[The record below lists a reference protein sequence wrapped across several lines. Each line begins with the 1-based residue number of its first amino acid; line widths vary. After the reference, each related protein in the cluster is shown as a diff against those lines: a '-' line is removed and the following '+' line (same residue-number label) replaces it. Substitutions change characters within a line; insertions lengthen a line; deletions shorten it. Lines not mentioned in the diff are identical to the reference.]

1 MATIQG
7 TSGKDK
13 VTVNTGDTYNALEG
27 DDDITLMQ
35 WATVNPGAGNDI
47 IRVMPG
53 LVRDQATVQL
63 WSAPGNIYVDLEA
76 GYALDG
82 HGTRDTFINV
92 HNVHGFTR
100 SGDKGYGSSE
110 DDFYWSGVPWQTLGS
125 IYFDGRGGTDTV
137 TVGHKTSEVVGN
149 IFLTIKDGGQ
159 TASYYFS
166 NKPDF
171 VFDLKNIEILR
182 IRNWEKNISVDY
194 DLKELLGSS
203 ISKELLL
210 RGDGLWTANYID
222 LSQAGS
228 EFLLR
233 GAKGWQAESLGKS
246 TNLTYSFMTQMPS
259 LGGDGGTGFAAYTP
273 AQQQVV
279 REVFNLLQQQTGLT
293 FTETSGDLGQL
304 KFGVNQQAQT
314 RGYSFLPDSYKG
326 DPRAGDVWMDVE
338 TMQVLD
344 KGQEGYYVLLHEIGH
359 ALGLQ
364 HPLSK
369 GDAGNLPYLLGS
381 LSTTSKTLMSDVSST
396 TINGAWP
403 TWYGGLDLQA
413 LRTLYGSNV
422 IATGNDTYVVTDS
435 TQSMSLLDEGGVDT
449 IDFSQVSL
457 SVSIDLRSGK
467 YSSAG
472 MDVDGTSKFN
482 NIMVGDGTLIENVTG
497 TVFDDVII
505 GNDQNNF
512 VTYLGGNDI
521 VDGQSGKDVLRMWSK
536 LSDYKINKDSA
547 TNYWNLES
555 IGSSGGSVELQNME
569 RILFADTAWALDMG
583 SDENAGRTAKILG
596 ALFGKEGL
604 SFPSFRGIG
613 LYFLDSG
620 VSYEALMGAAVDTRL
635 WPGASKDDVAKVL
648 MANVPGLVLDP
659 NAYANTTAMAIAVAD
674 SDLNKSMINL
684 VGLATTGFDYIILG

>member
-1 MATIQG
+1 
-7 TSGKDK
+7 
-13 VTVNTGDTYNALEG
+13 
-27 DDDITLMQ
+27 
-35 WATVNPGAGNDI
+35 
-47 IRVMPG
+47 
-53 LVRDQATVQL
+53 
-63 WSAPGNIYVDLEA
+63 
-76 GYALDG
+76 
-82 HGTRDTFINV
+82 
-92 HNVHGFTR
+92 
-100 SGDKGYGSSE
+100 
-110 DDFYWSGVPWQTLGS
+110 
-125 IYFDGRGGTDTV
+125 
-137 TVGHKTSEVVGN
+137 
-149 IFLTIKDGGQ
+149 
-159 TASYYFS
+159 
-166 NKPDF
+166 
-171 VFDLKNIEILR
+171 
-182 IRNWEKNISVDY
+182 
-194 DLKELLGSS
+194 
-203 ISKELLL
+203 
-210 RGDGLWTANYID
+210 
-222 LSQAGS
+222 
-228 EFLLR
+228 
-233 GAKGWQAESLGKS
+233 
-246 TNLTYSFMTQMPS
+246 MTQMPS
-259 LGGDGGTGFAAYTP
+259 LGGDGGTGFTAFTS
-273 AQQQVV
+273 AQQQAV
-279 REVFNLLQQQTGLT
+279 RELFNLLQQQTGLN

-369 GDAGNLPYLLGS
+369 SEAGNLPFLVGP
-381 LSTTSKTLMSDVSST
+381 LSTTSKTIMSDVSLT

-413 LRTLYGSNV
+413 LRVLYGGNV

-435 TQSMSLLDEGGVDT
+435 TPSISFLDEGGVDA

-482 NIMVGDGTLIENVTG
+482 NIMMGDGTLIENVTG
-497 TVFDDVII
+497 TIYDDVII

-521 VDGQSGKDVLRMWSK
+521 VDGQAGKDTLRLWSK
-536 LSDYKINKDSA
+536 LSDYKIGKDSA

-555 IGSSGGSVELQNME
+555 ISSSGGSVELQNME
-569 RILFADTAWALDMG
+569 RVLFSDAAWALDIG

-604 SFPSFRGIG
+604 SYPSFRGIG
-613 LYFLDSG
+613 LYFLDAG
-620 VSYEALMGAAVDTRL
+620 YSYEALMGAAVDTRL
-635 WPGASKDDVAKVL
+635 WPGASKADVAKVL
-648 MANVPGLVLDP
+648 MANVPGLVVDP
-659 NAYANTTAMAIAVAD
+659 NAYANTTAMAVAAAD
-674 SDLNKSMINL
+674 SELNKTMINL